1 MRLSRLLEGLP
12 VTAPAAGG
20 ADPEVADPEATNPE
34 IRGVAHD
41 SRRAEPG
48 DLFVAWAGARHD
60 GRRFAADASARGAVA
75 VLADGPSPEGAQLG
89 LPWALAAAPR
99 SLLGPLASRAYDHPD
114 RELLLAGVTGTNGK
128 STVVALLGG
137 MLERAGHATGLI
149 GTLGY
154 RFRGRDFNG
163 ERTTPEAS
171 DFFRT
176 LRRMKD
182 AGATAVAME
191 VSSHAL
197 DQGRVAGAEFALA
210 VFTNLTRDH
219 FDYHRD
225 FEDYFAAKRRLFA
238 QLADAGA
245 GGPGGKAVLN
255 VEDPY
260 GRRLA
265 EELAPRRGSSGQG
278 TVTYGVGGEVSFSH
292 VELSSSGSRGVIS
305 TPRGPLPFTTRL
317 LGRYNLANVLAAAAA
332 GEALGLP
339 HDAVAQAIAG
349 QLPLPGRMEPVERGQ
364 PFPVY
369 IDYAHT
375 PEALAAAASSAR
387 EMTRRRLVLVFGCGG
402 DRDPGKRPLMG
413 RAAGEN
419 ADLVILTSDN
429 PRSEDPLAIIA
440 AAEQG
445 LQASGNAHYLVI
457 PDRREAIHRAIAG
470 SDEGS
475 AVLVAGKGHE
485 QVQILGER
493 MVPFSDLEEITHALE
508 EKLGQA
514 AHR

>member
-1 MRLSRLLEGLP
+1 MRLSRLLAGLP
-12 VTAPAAGG
+12 VQSPAG
-20 ADPEVADPEATNPE
+20 AEDPEV
-34 IRGVAHD
+34 RGVAHD
-41 SRRAEPG
+41 SRRIEPG
-48 DLFVAWAGARHD
+48 DLFVAWAGKYHD
-60 GRRFAADASARGAVA
+60 GRAFAAEAAARGAVA
-75 VLADGPSPEGAQLG
+75 VLADGPPVGSSLAG
-89 LPWALAAAPR
+89 LPPSGVPWITAEAPR
-99 SLLGPLASRAYDHPD
+99 SLLGPLASRVYGHPD

-128 STVVALLGG
+128 STVVALLAA
-137 MLERAGHATGLI
+137 MLERAGYPTGVL

-154 RFRGRDFNG
+154 RFRGRDFSG
-163 ERTTPEAS
+163 DRTTPEAS
-171 DFFRT
+171 DLFRT
-176 LRRMKD
+176 LRAMRD

-197 DQGRVAGAEFALA
+197 DQGRVAGATFALG
-210 VFTNLTRDH
+210 VFTNLSRDH
-219 FDYHRD
+219 FDYHHD
-225 FEDYFAAKRRLFA
+225 FEDYFAAKRRLFG
-238 QLADAGA
+238 QLTDAGA
-245 GGPGGKAVLN
+245 GGPGGRAVLN

-265 EELAPRRGSSGQG
+265 AELGSRPGASSGG
-278 TVTYGVGGEVSFSH
+278 TLTFGIGGEVAFSH
-292 VELSSSGSRGVIS
+292 VELSSSGSRGEIS

-332 GEALGLP
+332 GEALGL
-339 HDAVAQAIAG
+339 AREAIARAIAE
-349 QLPLPGRMEPVERGQ
+349 QPPLPGRMEPVEHGQ

-387 EMTRRRLVLVFGCGG
+387 EMTRRKLVLVFGCGG

-419 ADLVILTSDN
+419 ADLVVLTSDN
-429 PRSEDPLAIIA
+429 PRSEDPLAIVA

-445 LQASGNAHYLVI
+445 LLASGNTHYLVI
-457 PDRREAIHRAIAG
+457 PDRRAAIRRAIAE
-470 SDEGS
+470 SDGAS

-485 QVQILGER
+485 QVQILGDR
-493 MVPFSDLEEITHALE
+493 MIPFSDLEEIHHALE
-508 EKLGQA
+508 ETLGQA